1 MYEER
6 GMSYRKISK
15 WLNRSGIKTHQG
27 NTWGETSN
35 SVYSVLKRMKE
46 REKRV
51 LEKRFKSE
59 SEIKNFKITHNQK
72 NI

>member
-27 NTWGETSN
+27 NTWGETGN

-46 REKRV
+46 REERLNDMKY
-51 LEKRFKSE
+51 KTKSE
-59 SEIKNFKITHNQK
+59 IRNFEIQSGNN
-72 NI
+72 